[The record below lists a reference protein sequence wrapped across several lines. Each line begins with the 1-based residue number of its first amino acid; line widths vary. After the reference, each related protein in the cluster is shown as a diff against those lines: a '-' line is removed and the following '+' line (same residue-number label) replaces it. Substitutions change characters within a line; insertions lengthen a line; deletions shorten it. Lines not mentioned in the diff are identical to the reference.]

1 MGAMFDPLTSL
12 REAGLPVDQL
22 SAAQREVLAG
32 LTEEETA
39 VVASVQ
45 RRLAQAEA
53 EPDAEVWAHD
63 LKLL

>member
-1 MGAMFDPLTSL
+1 MFDPLTAL

-22 SAAQREVLAG
+22 STAQRAVLAG
-32 LTEEETA
+32 LTEEEAA

-45 RRLAQAEA
+45 QRLVQADA
-53 EPDAEVWAHD
+53 DADAEVRAHD

>member
-1 MGAMFDPLTSL
+1 MFDPLASL

-22 SAAQREVLAG
+22 SAAQRDVLAG

-45 RRLAQAEA
+45 RRLAQADA
-53 EPDAEVWAHD
+53 ETDAEVWAHD

>member
-1 MGAMFDPLTSL
+1 MFDPLASL

-53 EPDAEVWAHD
+53 ETDAEVWAHD